1 MVADGVPWC
10 VCIKAGG
17 RHGSYG
23 PGGDFGGSDG
33 VYDRRGVSDGMGVV
47 AGSVSVD
54 AAGRGSAGAATVGI
68 GSRHAGCGAGLREK
82 LTVDSSQSREKR
94 PKTEVRNAK
103 RERGE
108 RRWWH

>member
-1 MVADGVPWC
+1 MNDGECNALVGLR
-10 VCIKAGG
+10 KSGG

-33 VYDRRGVSDGMGVV
+33 GCHRRGVSDGMGFV

-54 AAGRGSAGAATVGI
+54 AAGRGSASAGTTGI

-82 LTVDSSQSREKR
+82 LTASSQSREKR
-94 PKTEVRNAK
+94 TEDRGAE
-103 RERGE
+103 REA
-108 RRWWH
+108 